1 MADLPLLVPGIVRH
15 SKGARSDGDRTK
27 EVRAHYD
34 GAPGLRFLADVL
46 VAIHARPE
54 PIRTAQQFY
63 AKFPAKVSMAA
74 LESRPD
80 LRARIIQALTG
91 GPPSLTR
98 RLSHDVMTAQIELLI
113 ENDLPEDERSVRAA
127 DDRGRT
133 VVELYLKYLDP
144 VDLVAYLPAGDLW
157 AYERDDAW
165 WEKATD
171 STRRLM
177 AAEIKSI
184 RRHAILSDTELL
196 DRLGNET
203 LERDLPVSV
212 RARIRAASRAAAV
225 ESRPF
230 RDTDVFDCVRTS
242 DGARDLV
249 DDLVA
254 HVALPHLRLMIER
267 AAEVIGLVEVK
278 PPPAAP
284 APEPVAHAEAQED
297 TPRPSSATGEAP
309 ARRASLM
316 ESLAPP
322 SGRNGARGEDVD
334 DDAFS

>member
-15 SKGARSDGDRTK
+15 SKGARSDADRTK

-34 GAPGLRFLADVL
+34 TAPGLRFLADVL
-46 VAIHARPE
+46 VAIHARPD

-63 AKFPAKVSMAA
+63 AKFPAKVTMAA
-74 LESRPD
+74 YEHRPD
-80 LRARIIQALTG
+80 LRAKIIQALTG

-98 RLSHDVMTAQIELLI
+98 RLSHEVMTSQIDLLI
-113 ENDLPEDERSVRAA
+113 ENDLPEEERSVRAA

-144 VDLVAYLPAGDLW
+144 VDLVAYLPSADLW
-157 AYERDDAW
+157 AYEREDAW
-165 WEKATD
+165 WQKATD
-171 STRRLM
+171 SSRRLM

-184 RRHAILSDTELL
+184 RKHAILSDTELL
-196 DRLGNET
+196 DGLGNET

-212 RARIRAASRAAAV
+212 RARIRAAARAAAA
-225 ESRPF
+225 ESRTF

-249 DDLVA
+249 DDLVTS
-254 HVALPHLRLMIER
+254 VALPHLRLMIER
-267 AAEVIGLVEVK
+267 AAEVIGLVEAK
-278 PPPAAP
+278 AAP
-284 APEPVAHAEAQED
+284 APAVAPPASEPTSDE
-297 TPRPSSATGEAP
+297 TPRPSSASEAP
-309 ARRASLM
+309 RRPSLM

-322 SGRNGARGEDVD
+322 SGRNAARGDDVD

>member
-1 MADLPLLVPGIVRH
+1 MADLPLIVPGIVRH
-15 SKGARSDGDRTK
+15 SKGARGDAERTK

-34 GAPGLRFLADVL
+34 GAPGLRFLADML
-46 VAIHARPE
+46 VAIHARPV
-54 PIRTAQQFY
+54 PVRTAQQFY
-63 AKFPAKVSMAA
+63 AKFPAKVAMAA

-80 LRARIIQALTG
+80 LRARILQALTG

-98 RLSHDVMTAQIELLI
+98 RLSHEVMTSQIDLLI
-113 ENDLPEDERSVRAA
+113 ENDLPEEERSVRAA

-144 VDLVAYLPAGDLW
+144 VDLVAYLPAADLW
-157 AYERDDAW
+157 AYEREDAW

-184 RRHAILSDTELL
+184 RRHRILSDSELL
-196 DRLGNET
+196 DRLGNDT
-203 LERDLPVSV
+203 LERDLPVAV
-212 RARIRAASRAAAV
+212 RARIRAAARAAAADAK
-225 ESRPF
+225 PF
-230 RDTDVFDCVRTS
+230 TDTDVFDCVRSS

-249 DDLVA
+249 DDLVTS
-254 HVALPHLRLMIER
+254 VALPHLRLMIDR
-267 AAEVIGLVEVK
+267 AAEVIGLVEPKVV
-278 PPPAAP
+278 P
-284 APEPVAHAEAQED
+284 APPVAEAAAESAESQSED
-297 TPRPSSATGEAP
+297 TPRPSSAEGAP
-309 ARRASLM
+309 RRASLM

-322 SGRNGARGEDVD
+322 SGRNGAQDLD